1 MTRAP
6 LGMKTTNV
14 KARAFQ
20 TPAPTM
26 PIGTIKQRSAKRGS
40 TRKVKKAAPLL
51 EQVTQERTVTA
62 EEEPEREIEYMPPKP
77 KRESIWPGMAYS
89 MLIKLYSPP

>member
-6 LGMKTTNV
+6 LGMKTTNA

-40 TRKVKKAAPLL
+40 TRKVKKAAPLP
-51 EQVTQERTVTA
+51 EQATQEKTVTVE

-77 KRESIWPGMAYS
+77 KRESIG
-89 MLIKLYSPP
+89 LI